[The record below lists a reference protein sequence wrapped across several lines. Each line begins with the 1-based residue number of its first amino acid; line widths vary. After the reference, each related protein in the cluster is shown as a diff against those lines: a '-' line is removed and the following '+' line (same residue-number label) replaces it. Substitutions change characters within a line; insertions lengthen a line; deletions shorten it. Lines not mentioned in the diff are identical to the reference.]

1 MSSSKTEAPVY
12 GGAKPSVDAR
22 PKRQATAKNIAAMKG
37 TTPIVCLTA
46 YITPMAARLDKH
58 CDLLLVGDSVGM
70 VLYGMDSTLGV
81 DVDTMIRH
89 GRAVCRGA
97 KQALVVI
104 DMPFGSYEESKE
116 LAFRNAARMLSE
128 TGAGAVKLEG
138 GVEMAETVNFL
149 AKRGIPVLGH
159 VGLMPQSVNSYGG
172 YGAHGRTVDEWQPI
186 IDDAK
191 AIEAAG
197 AFAVVLEGVAEPLAR
212 KVTEVVKC
220 PVIGIGAS
228 SACDGQI
235 LVTEDMLGLFAIN
248 PKFVKRFAEIGHD
261 IEAAISGYADEVRNR
276 AFPAEEH
283 TYKMRGANS

>member
-1 MSSSKTEAPVY
+1 MSTINKNVSI
-12 GGAKPSVDAR
+12 DAR
-22 PKRQATAKNIAAMKG
+22 PKRRTTAKNISSMKG
-37 TTPIVCLTA
+37 GTPIVCLTA
-46 YITPMAARLDKH
+46 YVTPMAARLDKH

-81 DVDTMIRH
+81 DLDMMIRH

-104 DMPFGSYEESKE
+104 DLPFGSYEESKE
-116 LAFRNAARMLSE
+116 QAFRSAARALSE
-128 TGAGAVKLEG
+128 TGASAVKLEG
-138 GVEMAETVNFL
+138 GVEMAETIRFL
-149 AKRGIPVLGH
+149 SHRGVPVLAH

-186 IDDAK
+186 IDDAL
-191 AIEAAG
+191 AVQEAG

-212 KVTEVVKC
+212 KITDELKI

-235 LVTEDMLGLFAIN
+235 LVTEDMMGMFAIN
-248 PKFVKRFAEIGHD
+248 PKFVKRFAEIGLA
-261 IEAAISGYADEVRNR
+261 IEGAIESYATEVRSR
-276 AFPAEEH
+276 SFPEEEH
-283 TYKMRGANS
+283 TYKMVGSNK

>member
-1 MSSSKTEAPVY
+1 MYGMSTTSKT
-12 GGAKPSVDAR
+12 PSIDAR

-37 TTPIVCLTA
+37 GTPIVCLTA

-81 DVDTMIRH
+81 DLDTMIRH

-104 DMPFGSYEESKE
+104 DLPFGTYEESKE
-116 LAFRNAARMLSE
+116 QAFRNAARALSE

-138 GVEMAETVNFL
+138 GVEMAETVEFL
-149 AKRGIPVLGH
+149 VKRGIPVLGH
-159 VGLMPQSVNSYGG
+159 VGLMPQSVHAHGG
-172 YGAHGRTVDEWQPI
+172 YGARGRDVDEWQPI
-186 IDDAK
+186 IDDAI
-191 AIEAAG
+191 AIANAG

-212 KVTEVVKC
+212 KVTETVPC

-228 SACDGQI
+228 SECDGQI

-248 PKFVKRFAEIGHD
+248 PKFVKRYMELGQSIEGA
-261 IEAAISGYADEVRNR
+261 IEAYADEVRSR
-276 AFPAEEH
+276 DFPGDDH
-283 TYKMRGANS
+283 TYKMRGSNS

>member
-1 MSSSKTEAPVY
+1 MSTTSKDVT
-12 GGAKPSVDAR
+12 VDAR
-22 PKRQATAKNIAAMKG
+22 PKRQQTAKNIAARKG
-37 TTPIVCLTA
+37 DTPIVCLTA
-46 YITPMAARLDKH
+46 YITPMAARLDQH

-70 VLYGMDSTLGV
+70 VLYGLDSTLGV
-81 DVDTMIRH
+81 DLEMMIRH

-116 LAFRNAARMLSE
+116 LAFRNAARVLSE

-138 GVEMAETVNFL
+138 GVEMAETVRFL
-149 AKRGIPVLGH
+149 SRRGIPVLGH
-159 VGLMPQSVNSYGG
+159 VGLMPQSVHAHGG
-172 YGAHGRTVDEWQPI
+172 YGARGRTVDEWGPI
-186 IDDAK
+186 IEDAK
-191 AIEAAG
+191 AIAEAG

-212 KVTEVVKC
+212 KVTEEVAV

-228 SACDGQI
+228 NACDGQI

-248 PKFVKRFAEIGHD
+248 PKFVKRFAEIGRD
-261 IEAAISGYADEVRNR
+261 IEGAIAEYADEVRNR
-276 AFPAEEH
+276 TFPAEEH

>member
-1 MSSSKTEAPVY
+1 MSTTDKTVI
-12 GGAKPSVDAR
+12 DAR
-22 PKRQATAKNIAAMKG
+22 PKRQATAKNIAEMKG

-70 VLYGMDSTLGV
+70 VLYGMESTLGV
-81 DVDTMIRH
+81 DLETMIRH

-104 DMPFGSYEESKE
+104 DMPFGTYEESKE
-116 LAFRNAARMLSE
+116 QAFRNAARALSE

-138 GVEMAETVNFL
+138 GLEMAETVKFL
-149 AKRGIPVLGH
+149 SNRGIPVLGH
-159 VGLMPQSVNSYGG
+159 VGLMPQSVHAHGG
-172 YGAHGRTVDEWQPI
+172 YAARGRSEDEWQPI
-186 IDDAK
+186 INDAK
-191 AIEAAG
+191 AIADAG

-212 KVTEVVKC
+212 EVTASVPC

-228 SACDGQI
+228 NACDGQI

-248 PKFVKRFAEIGHD
+248 PKFVKRFAEIGRD
-261 IEAAISGYADEVRNR
+261 IEGAIEGYSREVRSR
-276 AFPAEEH
+276 AFPGEEH
-283 TYKMRGANS
+283 TYKMRKVSG

>member
-1 MSSSKTEAPVY
+1 MSTSPKDI
-12 GGAKPSVDAR
+12 SVDAR
-22 PKRQATAKNIAAMKG
+22 PKRQQTAKNIRGMKG

-70 VLYGMDSTLGV
+70 VLYGMESTLGV
-81 DVDTMIRH
+81 DLDTMIRH

-104 DMPFGSYEESKE
+104 DLPFGTYEESKE
-116 LAFRNAARMLSE
+116 QAFRNAARALSE

-138 GVEMAETVNFL
+138 GTEMAETVRFL
-149 AKRGIPVLGH
+149 THRGIPVLGH
-159 VGLMPQSVNSYGG
+159 VGLMPQSVHAHGG
-172 YGAHGRTVDEWQPI
+172 YGARGRTVDEWQPI
-186 IDDAK
+186 IEDAK
-191 AIEAAG
+191 AIAEAG

-212 KVTEVVKC
+212 KITQEVPV

-228 SACDGQI
+228 HECDGQI

-248 PKFVKRFAEIGHD
+248 PKFVKRFAEIGRD
-261 IEAAISGYADEVRNR
+261 IEGAIEAYAGEVRSR

>member
-1 MSSSKTEAPVY
+1 MSTTDK
-12 GGAKPSVDAR
+12 SVIDAR

-37 TTPIVCLTA
+37 STPIVCLTA

-70 VLYGMDSTLGV
+70 VLYGMESTLGV
-81 DVDTMIRH
+81 DLETMIRH

-104 DMPFGSYEESKE
+104 DMPFGTYEESKE
-116 LAFRNAARMLSE
+116 QAFRNAARALSE

-138 GVEMAETVNFL
+138 GREMAETVAFL
-149 AKRGIPVLGH
+149 SNRGIPVLGH
-159 VGLMPQSVNSYGG
+159 VGLMPQSVHAHGG
-172 YGAHGRTVDEWQPI
+172 YAARGRSEDEWQPI

-191 AIEAAG
+191 AIADAG

-212 KVTEVVKC
+212 EVTASVQC

-228 SACDGQI
+228 NACDGQI

-248 PKFVKRFAEIGHD
+248 PKFVKRFAEIGRD
-261 IEAAISGYADEVRNR
+261 IEGAIEEYSHDVRSR
-276 AFPAEEH
+276 AFPGEEH
-283 TYKMRGANS
+283 TYKMRKVSG

>member
-1 MSSSKTEAPVY
+1 MSTTDKTVID
-12 GGAKPSVDAR
+12 VR

-81 DVDTMIRH
+81 DLDTMIRH

-97 KQALVVI
+97 NQALVVI

-116 LAFRNAARMLSE
+116 QAFRNAARALSE

-138 GVEMAETVNFL
+138 GREMAETVRFL
-149 AKRGIPVLGH
+149 SMRGIPVLGH
-159 VGLMPQSVNSYGG
+159 VGLMPQSVHAHGG
-172 YGAHGRTVDEWQPI
+172 YAARGRSVDEWQPI

-191 AIEAAG
+191 AIADAG

-212 KVTEVVKC
+212 KVTEAVAC

-228 SACDGQI
+228 SGCDGQI

-248 PKFVKRFAEIGHD
+248 PKFVKRFAEIGRD
-261 IEAAISGYADEVRNR
+261 IEAAIEGYANEVRNR
-276 AFPAEEH
+276 SFPAEEH

>member
-1 MSSSKTEAPVY
+1 MSTTSKQT
-12 GGAKPSVDAR
+12 VDAR
-22 PKRQATAKNIAAMKG
+22 PKRQQTAKNIAQMKG
-37 TTPIVCLTA
+37 GTPIVCLTA

-70 VLYGMDSTLGV
+70 VLYGLDSTLGV
-81 DVDTMIRH
+81 DLETMIRH

-116 LAFRNAARMLSE
+116 QAFRNAARVLSE

-138 GVEMAETVNFL
+138 GVEMAETVRFI
-149 AKRGIPVLGH
+149 ASRGIPVLGH
-159 VGLMPQSVNSYGG
+159 VGLMPQSVHAHGG
-172 YGAHGRTVDEWQPI
+172 YAARGRSVDEWQPI
-186 IDDAK
+186 IDDAI
-191 AIEAAG
+191 AIAEAG

-212 KVTEVVKC
+212 KITDLLNV

-228 SACDGQI
+228 NACDGQI

-248 PKFVKRFAEIGHD
+248 PKFVKRFAELGAD
-261 IEAAISGYADEVRNR
+261 IEGAIADYAAEVRTR
-276 AFPAEEH
+276 AFPGEEH
-283 TYKMRGANS
+283 TYKMKGANS

>member
-1 MSSSKTEAPVY
+1 MSTTSKEVT
-12 GGAKPSVDAR
+12 VDAR
-22 PKRQATAKNIAAMKG
+22 PKRQQTAKNIAARKG
-37 TTPIVCLTA
+37 DTPIVCLTA
-46 YITPMAARLDKH
+46 YITPMAARLDQH

-70 VLYGMDSTLGV
+70 VLYGLDSTLGV
-81 DVDTMIRH
+81 DLEMMIRH

-116 LAFRNAARMLSE
+116 LAFRNAARVLSE

-138 GVEMAETVNFL
+138 GVEMSETVRFL
-149 AKRGIPVLGH
+149 SRRGIPVLGH
-159 VGLMPQSVNSYGG
+159 VGLMPQSVHAHGG
-172 YGAHGRTVDEWQPI
+172 YGARGRSVDEWGPI
-186 IDDAK
+186 IEDAK
-191 AIEAAG
+191 AIAEAG

-212 KVTEVVKC
+212 KVTEEVSV

-228 SACDGQI
+228 NACDGQI

-248 PKFVKRFAEIGHD
+248 PKFVKRFAEIGRD
-261 IEAAISGYADEVRNR
+261 IEGAIAEYADEVRNR
-276 AFPAEEH
+276 TFPGEEH

>member
-1 MSSSKTEAPVY
+1 MYGMSTTSKAPTI
-12 GGAKPSVDAR
+12 DAR

-37 TTPIVCLTA
+37 GTPIVCLTA

-81 DVDTMIRH
+81 DLDTMIRH

-104 DMPFGSYEESKE
+104 DLPFGTYEESKE
-116 LAFRNAARMLSE
+116 LAFRNSARALSE

-138 GVEMAETVNFL
+138 GVEMAETVEFL
-149 AKRGIPVLGH
+149 VKRGIPVLGH
-159 VGLMPQSVNSYGG
+159 VGLMPQSVHTNGG
-172 YGAHGRTVDEWQPI
+172 YGARGRDVDEWQPI
-186 IDDAK
+186 IDDAI
-191 AIEAAG
+191 AIANAG

-212 KVTEVVKC
+212 KITETVSC

-228 SACDGQI
+228 SECDGQI

-248 PKFVKRFAEIGHD
+248 PKFVKRYMELGQSIEGA
-261 IEAAISGYADEVRNR
+261 IEAYADEVRSR
-276 AFPAEEH
+276 DFPSDDH
-283 TYKMRGANS
+283 TYKMRGSNS

>member
-1 MSSSKTEAPVY
+1 MSTTDK
-12 GGAKPSVDAR
+12 SVIDAR

-37 TTPIVCLTA
+37 STPIVCLTA
-46 YITPMAARLDKH
+46 YITPMAVRLDKH

-70 VLYGMDSTLGV
+70 VLYGMESTLGV
-81 DVDTMIRH
+81 DLETMIRH

-104 DMPFGSYEESKE
+104 DMPFGTYEESKE
-116 LAFRNAARMLSE
+116 QAFRNAARALSE

-138 GVEMAETVNFL
+138 GREMAETVAFL
-149 AKRGIPVLGH
+149 SNRGIPVLGH
-159 VGLMPQSVNSYGG
+159 VGLMPQSVHSHGG
-172 YGAHGRTVDEWQPI
+172 YAARGRSEDEWQPI

-191 AIEAAG
+191 AIADAG

-212 KVTEVVKC
+212 EVTASVPC

-228 SACDGQI
+228 NACDGQI

-248 PKFVKRFAEIGHD
+248 PKFVKRFAEIGRD
-261 IEAAISGYADEVRNR
+261 IEGAIEEYSRDVRSR
-276 AFPAEEH
+276 AFPGEEH
-283 TYKMRGANS
+283 TYKMRKVSG

>member
-1 MSSSKTEAPVY
+1 MSTEP
-12 GGAKPSVDAR
+12 KPSIDAR
-22 PKRQATAKNIAAMKG
+22 PKRQLTAKNIAARKG
-37 TTPIVCLTA
+37 GTPIVCLTA

-70 VLYGMDSTLGV
+70 VLYGLDSTLGV
-81 DVDTMIRH
+81 DLETMIRH

-116 LAFRNAARMLSE
+116 QAFRNAARALSE

-138 GVEMAETVNFL
+138 GVEMAETVSFL
-149 AKRGIPVLGH
+149 ATRGIPVLGH
-159 VGLMPQSVNSYGG
+159 VGLTPQSVNALGG
-172 YGAHGRTVDEWQPI
+172 YGARGRDVDEWQPI
-186 IDDAK
+186 IDDAI
-191 AIEAAG
+191 AIAEAG

-212 KVTEVVKC
+212 KVTDAVPC

-228 SACDGQI
+228 NECDGQI

-248 PKFVKRFAEIGHD
+248 PKFVKRFAEIGES
-261 IEAAISGYADEVRNR
+261 IENAIGAYADEVRER
-276 AFPAEEH
+276 SFPSEEH
-283 TYKMRGANS
+283 TYKMKGANS

>member
-1 MSSSKTEAPVY
+1 MSTTDK
-12 GGAKPSVDAR
+12 SVIDAR

-37 TTPIVCLTA
+37 STPIVCLTA

-70 VLYGMDSTLGV
+70 VLYGMESTLGV
-81 DVDTMIRH
+81 DLETMIRH

-104 DMPFGSYEESKE
+104 DMPFGTYEESKE
-116 LAFRNAARMLSE
+116 QAFRNAARALSE

-138 GVEMAETVNFL
+138 GREMAETVAFL
-149 AKRGIPVLGH
+149 SNRGIPVLGH
-159 VGLMPQSVNSYGG
+159 VGLMPQSVHAHGG
-172 YGAHGRTVDEWQPI
+172 YAARGRSEDEWQPI

-191 AIEAAG
+191 AIADAG

-212 KVTEVVKC
+212 EVTASVQC
-220 PVIGIGAS
+220 PVIGIVAS
-228 SACDGQI
+228 NACDGQI

-248 PKFVKRFAEIGHD
+248 PKFVKRFAEIGRD
-261 IEAAISGYADEVRNR
+261 IEGAIEEYSHDVRSR
-276 AFPAEEH
+276 AFPGEEH
-283 TYKMRGANS
+283 TYKMRKVSG

>member
-1 MSSSKTEAPVY
+1 MSSDNKVY
-12 GGAKPSVDAR
+12 GENKPAIDAR

-37 TTPIVCLTA
+37 GTPIVCLTA

-81 DVDTMIRH
+81 DLETMIRH

-97 KQALVVI
+97 SQALVVI
-104 DMPFGSYEESKE
+104 DMPFGTYEESKE
-116 LAFRNAARMLSE
+116 QAFRNAARALSE

-138 GVEMAETVNFL
+138 GVEMAETVAFL

-159 VGLMPQSVNSYGG
+159 VGLMPQSVHAHGG
-172 YGAHGRTVDEWQPI
+172 YGARGRSVDEWEPI
-186 IDDAK
+186 IGDAI
-191 AIEAAG
+191 AIAEAG

-212 KVTEVVKC
+212 KVTDAVSC

-228 SACDGQI
+228 NACDGQI

-248 PKFVKRFAEIGHD
+248 PKFVKRFAELGQS
-261 IEAAISGYADEVRNR
+261 IEDAIEDYSNEVRARN
-276 AFPAEEH
+276 FPGDEH
-283 TYKMRGANS
+283 TYKMKGANK

>member
-1 MSSSKTEAPVY
+1 MSTTDKTVI
-12 GGAKPSVDAR
+12 DAR

-70 VLYGMDSTLGV
+70 VLYGMESTLGV
-81 DVDTMIRH
+81 DLETMIRH

-104 DMPFGSYEESKE
+104 DLPFGTYEESKE
-116 LAFRNAARMLSE
+116 QAFRNAARALSE

-138 GVEMAETVNFL
+138 GREMAETVNFMSN
-149 AKRGIPVLGH
+149 RGIPVLGH
-159 VGLMPQSVNSYGG
+159 VGLMPQSVHAHGG
-172 YGAHGRTVDEWQPI
+172 YAARGRSEDEWQPI
-186 IDDAK
+186 IDDAV
-191 AIEAAG
+191 AIAEAG

-212 KVTEVVKC
+212 EITATVPC

-228 SACDGQI
+228 NACDGQI

-248 PKFVKRFAEIGHD
+248 PKFVKRFAEIGRD
-261 IEAAISGYADEVRNR
+261 IEGAIGEYAQEVRNR
-276 AFPAEEH
+276 AFPGEEH
-283 TYKMRGANS
+283 TYKMRKVSA

>member
-1 MSSSKTEAPVY
+1 MSTTDK
-12 GGAKPSVDAR
+12 SVIDAR

-37 TTPIVCLTA
+37 STPIVCLTA

-70 VLYGMDSTLGV
+70 VLYGMESTLGV
-81 DVDTMIRH
+81 DLETMIRH

-104 DMPFGSYEESKE
+104 DMPFGTYEESKE
-116 LAFRNAARMLSE
+116 QAFRNAARALSE

-138 GVEMAETVNFL
+138 GREMAETVAFL
-149 AKRGIPVLGH
+149 SNRGIPVLGH
-159 VGLMPQSVNSYGG
+159 VGLMPQSVHAHGG
-172 YGAHGRTVDEWQPI
+172 YAARGRSEDEWQPI

-191 AIEAAG
+191 AIADAG

-212 KVTEVVKC
+212 EVTASVQC

-228 SACDGQI
+228 NACDGQI

-248 PKFVKRFAEIGHD
+248 PKFVKRFAEIGRD
-261 IEAAISGYADEVRNR
+261 IEGAIEEYSRDVRSR
-276 AFPAEEH
+276 AFPGEEH
-283 TYKMRGANS
+283 TYKMRKVSG

>member
-1 MSSSKTEAPVY
+1 MSTTPKDTPKEMT
-12 GGAKPSVDAR
+12 VDAR

-70 VLYGMDSTLGV
+70 VLYGMESTLGV
-81 DVDTMIRH
+81 DLETMIRH

-104 DMPFGSYEESKE
+104 DMPFGTYEESKE
-116 LAFRNAARMLSE
+116 QAFRNAARALSE

-138 GVEMAETVNFL
+138 GREMAETVQFL
-149 AKRGIPVLGH
+149 TRRGIPVLGH
-159 VGLMPQSVNSYGG
+159 VGLMPQSVHAHGG
-172 YGAHGRTVDEWQPI
+172 YGARGRSVDEWQPI
-186 IDDAK
+186 IDDAI
-191 AIEAAG
+191 AIAEAG
-197 AFAVVLEGVAEPLAR
+197 AFAVVLEGVAEPLAH
-212 KVTEVVKC
+212 KVTEAVEC

-228 SACDGQI
+228 NACDGQI

-248 PKFVKRFAEIGHD
+248 PKFVKRFAEIGQS
-261 IEAAISGYADEVRNR
+261 IEGAIADYADEVRNR
-276 AFPAEEH
+276 TFPGDQH
-283 TYKMRGANS
+283 TYKMKGSNR